1 MSESKFCARCGRE
14 LAADAQFCPH
24 CGTPRGGGAP
34 ASRVLPSNERVFSMF
49 EASQEQTGNWWLDFL
64 LFRRMIIPVIVRIIF
79 IVSLV
84 VIAIAFLVTVLQKEI
99 GLAFAILIFGPL
111 IARVYCELIIL
122 LFVMNDTLSDMRRTL
137 VELRDVERARIA
149 G

>member
-1 MSESKFCARCGRE
+1 MSQSRFCARCGRE

-34 ASRVLPSNERVFSMF
+34 AARLLPSNERAFSLF

-64 LFRRMIIPVIVRIIF
+64 LFRRMIIPIIVRILF
-79 IVSLV
+79 VVSLIV
-84 VIAIAFLVTVLQKEI
+84 VAIAFLVELLQREI
-99 GLAFAILIFGPL
+99 GAAFAFLIFGPL
-111 IARVYCELIIL
+111 VARVYCELIIL

-137 VELRDVERARIA
+137 VELRDAERARIA
-149 G
+149 

>member
-1 MSESKFCARCGRE
+1 MSQSRFCARCGRE

-34 ASRVLPSNERVFSMF
+34 AARVLPSNERAFSLF

-64 LFRRMIIPVIVRIIF
+64 LFRRMIIPIIVRILF
-79 IVSLV
+79 VVSLIV
-84 VIAIAFLVTVLQKEI
+84 VAIAFLVELLQREI
-99 GLAFAILIFGPL
+99 GAAFAFLIFGPL
-111 IARVYCELIIL
+111 VARVYCELIIL

-137 VELRDVERARIA
+137 VELRDAERARIA
-149 G
+149 